1 MTNEPSRIT
10 DNLLNVFN
18 YCFVETVPYA
28 FFKPNPERDIPVKLI
43 DKEYHCENCG
53 KVTTVKYNPR
63 PLTYY
68 SKGKLAQE
76 HSVYDRLGKEFPF
89 MGEILDGVPFT
100 NEAIG
105 LCRDCA
111 EKKILSDETPE
122 QQVVNLSQ
130 HLHRADEL
138 VTAKARAAMEQ
149 SLKDWLD
156 RIEEPEEFLQ
166 YNLTDFTALRDFI
179 CAVMLENTS
188 SVEKVLKEYL
198 AEIGMIEQ
206 KIRGMLEK
214 LPEEWK
220 AYAARSTAVF
230 ESMHDKMYHEYTV
243 VFPAAGQMPEDYY
256 IYRPI
261 EKKRVLM
268 FLEQPRIEELEELLL
283 EVGFHGEWIDLL
295 NARLQQ
301 LEAEKSKN

>member
-1 MTNEPSRIT
+1 MANEPSRIT
-10 DNLLNVFN
+10 DNLWNVFN

-28 FFKPNPERDIPVKLI
+28 FFKPNPERDIPVKLVA
-43 DKEYHCENCG
+43 KEYHCEDCG
-53 KVTTVKYNPR
+53 KVTTVQYNPR

-76 HSVYDRLGKEFPF
+76 RRVYDKLGKAFPF
-89 MGEILDGVPFT
+89 IGEILDGTPFT

-111 EKKILSDETPE
+111 EKKVLPDKTPE

-130 HLHRADEL
+130 QLHRADEL
-138 VTAKARAAMEQ
+138 VVAKARAAMEQ
-149 SLKDWLD
+149 SLKNWLD
-156 RIEEPEEFLQ
+156 KVEKPEDFLQ
-166 YNLTDFTALRDFI
+166 YNLADFPALRDFI
-179 CAVMLENTS
+179 CAIMLEDTS
-188 SVEKVLKEYL
+188 SVKQVLKEYL
-198 AEIGMIEQ
+198 AEIGTIEQ
-206 KIRGMLEK
+206 KIRSILGT
-214 LPEEWK
+214 LPEKWQ

-243 VFPAAGQMPEDYY
+243 AFPAAGQIPEDYY
-256 IYRPI
+256 ICRLI

-268 FLEQPRIEELEELLL
+268 FLEQPRVEELEELLQ
-283 EVGFHGEWIDLL
+283 EVGFHGEWIDLV

-301 LEAEKSKN
+301 FEAEKSKD